1 MDWWQAGSAM
11 ATSVLAG
18 LGVVGLVWRMMGR
31 RFDEVDRRFERV
43 DQEFDWVR
51 DEFGKVRDEFG
62 KVRDEFGKVRQEFGK
77 VRQESGEAH
86 DTIGARI
93 TRLGDAQDAA
103 LRKVHDSLAADIAQ
117 LRQGQTSLH
126 EGLGEVRGELRG
138 VTQSVQTLRED
149 FRAHVFRQQD

>member
-43 DQEFDWVR
+43 DQEF
-51 DEFGKVRDEFG
+51 
-62 KVRDEFGKVRQEFGK
+62 GK
-77 VRQESGEAH
+77 VRQESSEAH

-93 TRLGDAQDAA
+93 TRLGEAQDAA
-103 LRKVHDSLAADIAQ
+103 LRKVHDSLAADIGQ

-149 FRAHVFRQQD
+149 FRAHVFGQQD

>member
-1 MDWWQAGSAM
+1 MDWWQAGSTM

-18 LGVVGLVWRMMGR
+18 LGVVRLVWRMMH
-31 RFDEVDRRFERV
+31 
-43 DQEFDWVR
+43 
-51 DEFGKVRDEFG
+51 
-62 KVRDEFGKVRQEFGK
+62 DEFGKVRQE
-77 VRQESGEAH
+77 SSEAH

-103 LRKVHDSLAADIAQ
+103 LRQVHDSLAADIAQ
-117 LRQGQTSLH
+117 LRQGQTSLR

-149 FRAHVFRQQD
+149 FRAHVLGGAG